1 MSINEFDSEKLIKRL
16 QQLPE
21 LEPPATI
28 VSDVMG
34 KIKPVRQPLYQ
45 RLWNYLLT
53 PWHFTLRP
61 LPTVCASALM
71 LAVFWLGMET
81 GMYRAQPANV
91 KGKINIVERAMQ
103 DAEASFLVG
112 RGLMAA
118 GLVAEALPLFEKA
131 TVYTPDN
138 PEYAYWQ
145 GLCFW
150 ANGMPEKERLSYLR
164 GVGASPD
171 NVPLLINLGHNLF
184 EQGELN
190 AAKLQYEKVLAI
202 ASQDSEALYNRGLI
216 YHLQQDYENEK
227 IGWKTYLQY
236 NRSGKKSFR
245 AVERLNNLNDFTYRA
260 YQLGNRKIILSPSA
274 LLNIS
279 PMGEINREVE
289 RLAHG
294 MKNDSTLQVDLVI
307 FQEDDELVA
316 RKKAIVLKKNILA
329 ILGKKESKRVR
340 LSWFG
345 EKETIQ
351 TSGGTYRLPESL
363 LLFGRHNIFKE
374 KETQI

>member
-34 KIKPVRQPLYQ
+34 KIQPVRQPLYQ

-71 LAVFWLGMET
+71 VTVFWLGMET
-81 GMYRAQPANV
+81 GMYREQPANV
-91 KGKINIVERAMQ
+91 TGTINIIERAMQ

-150 ANGMPEKERLSYLR
+150 ANGMPEKERLSYMR

-171 NVPLLINLGHNLF
+171 NVPLLINLGHNLL

-190 AAKLQYEKVLAI
+190 AARLQYEKVLAI
-202 ASQDSEALYNRGLI
+202 APQEDEALYNRGLI
-216 YHLQQDYENEK
+216 YHLQEDYENEK
-227 IGWKTYLQY
+227 SAWKSYLQY
-236 NRSGKKSFR
+236 IRSGKKSFR
-245 AVERLNNLNDFTYRA
+245 AVDRLNNLNDFTYRA

-294 MKNDSTLQVDLVI
+294 MKNDTTLQVDLVI

-351 TSGGTYRLPESL
+351 TSGGTHHLPESL
-363 LLFGRHNIFKE
+363 LLFGRHNIFQGKE
-374 KETQI
+374 MQI